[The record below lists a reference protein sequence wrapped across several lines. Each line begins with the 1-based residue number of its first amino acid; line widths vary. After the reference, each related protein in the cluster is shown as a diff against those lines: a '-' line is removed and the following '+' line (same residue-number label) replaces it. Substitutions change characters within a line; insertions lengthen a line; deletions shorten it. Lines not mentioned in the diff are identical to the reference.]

1 LGPARGRAVHVMR
14 VRVSPLPRSTH
25 HSGHNREIIQW
36 HGGEWFGSP
45 GYMYTNRHPQRHKI
59 SHSHDTTK
67 SLLAISTGRVT
78 LDSCLVT
85 HRHLEH
91 QANEE
96 MDELHTPSPDQGPP
110 GGVGR
115 TRPTPRHHCSHHAKE
130 TRTLCSASWADKPV
144 LWAPSCVRVWQSE
157 HRNRKMRAP
166 LTSCAS
172 WAVIVVVT
180 LPLGSSVVEFCD
192 PGCDVSAVW
201 RRQHHSC

>member
-1 LGPARGRAVHVMR
+1 M
-14 VRVSPLPRSTH
+14 
-25 HSGHNREIIQW
+25 
-36 HGGEWFGSP
+36 
-45 GYMYTNRHPQRHKI
+45 
-59 SHSHDTTK
+59 
-67 SLLAISTGRVT
+67 T

-110 GGVGR
+110 GGVGG

-201 RRQHHSC
+201 RRQHHSCWCLHARPSLHHWAIWMMKILPGLVSSPWPSGVPTRLLQ